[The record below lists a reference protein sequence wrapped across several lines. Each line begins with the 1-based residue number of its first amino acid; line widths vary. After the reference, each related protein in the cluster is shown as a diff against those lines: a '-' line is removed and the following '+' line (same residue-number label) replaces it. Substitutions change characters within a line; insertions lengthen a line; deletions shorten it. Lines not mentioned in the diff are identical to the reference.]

1 MWCKVLRRWM
11 KYGLSAID
19 RELLLK
25 CAYQVMNARV
35 WVTQCW
41 FCNTGKSLW
50 IGFLSY
56 LHLTNIFPP
65 FLSLPTHLPWSP
77 QICSIIVFGCIADK
91 LDVSI
96 NGHGVCL
103 YNRSN
108 ACSFGVTIGVLGFL
122 MCLAFLVK
130 DVLYVVIDFSNN
142 LTVSLSTYRYIT
154 QCVWIKCT

>member
-1 MWCKVLRRWM
+1 MNWISV
-11 KYGLSAID
+11 LSALD
-19 RELLLK
+19 K
-25 CAYQVMNARV
+25 
-35 WVTQCW
+35 
-41 FCNTGKSLW
+41 F
-50 IGFLSY
+50 F
-56 LHLTNIFPP
+56 HLF
-65 FLSLPTHLPWSP
+65 SLPTHLPWSP

-103 YNRSN
+103 YNESN

-142 LTVSLSTYRYIT
+142 LTVSLFTYRYVT
-154 QCVWIKCT
+154 KCV